1 MRLSLQPTRSGHT
14 AQQPYQGPGTLRN
27 RPTPDPS
34 RRIRRSARFTPP
46 AGRSPAPHLN
56 ECSAPIGFA
65 HRLGSV
71 LPAGPGPG
79 RAVAHRDG
87 GAGNRDQLRPFPQG
101 RRLPAAPVPVRC
113 RAGVLLLAALGAG
126 GRPPDRQGRDLP
138 APRARA
144 RVTVEGVNAPA
155 KTCDIRHHPHLPPK
169 LPDGPVPPA
178 KAPRQ
183 APCTGTEGGPATQI
197 QSAGH
202 PADASGH
209 DAIPPR

>member
-1 MRLSLQPTRSGHT
+1 MPIDSVTLSDRHRSEER
-14 AQQPYQGPGTLRN
+14 TL
-27 RPTPDPS
+27 T
-34 RRIRRSARFTPP
+34 RRSARFTPP
-46 AGRSPAPHLN
+46 AGRSPAPYLN

-71 LPAGPGPG
+71 LPTSPCPG

-87 GAGNRDQLRPFPQG
+87 GTGNRDQLRPFPQG

-113 RAGVLLLAALGAG
+113 RAGLLLLTALGAD

-183 APCTGTEGGPATQI
+183 APCTGTEWGPATPDTI
-197 QSAGH
+197 CR
-202 PADASGH
+202 
-209 DAIPPR
+209 PPSECLRA

>member
-1 MRLSLQPTRSGHT
+1 MSLIVTSRLR
-14 AQQPYQGPGTLRN
+14 AN
-27 RPTPDPS
+27 
-34 RRIRRSARFTPP
+34 RRSARFTPP

-87 GAGNRDQLRPFPQG
+87 GTGNRDQLRPFPQG
-101 RRLPAAPVPVRC
+101 RRLPAVPVPVRC
-113 RAGVLLLAALGAG
+113 RAGLLLLAALGAD

-144 RVTVEGVNAPA
+144 RVTVEVVNAPA

-169 LPDGPVPPA
+169 LPDGPVPPGQGA
-178 KAPRQ
+178 QTSALHRYRVGTSHPRYNLS
-183 APCTGTEGGPATQI
+183 ATQRM
-197 QSAGH
+197 
-202 PADASGH
+202 
-209 DAIPPR
+209 PPGMTRYRRDPIGL